1 MTTMTTQHTLGK
13 QLEEA
18 AAHYLSVVW
27 GDDVT
32 DWYTYAKQNGLSG
45 QDVGIDLVAC
55 KNGEAY
61 AVQCK
66 NWERT
71 VGINDLLSFLHKAK
85 KEGFQKVIVV
95 ADNVSTRVE
104 EEIKDFDLDVIFI
117 KASDVKQYANEH
129 EKPTIVKQKLTPLP
143 HQQRAIEA
151 VLKGFEKYD
160 RGKLIMPPGTGKT
173 YTSIKIAEI
182 LVGDSGWVLFLAPS
196 IALLDQTIREYHLK
210 SEYQVNAYA
219 VVSDNKVGKVNGNNK
234 T

>member
-1 MTTMTTQHTLGK
+1 MSAMTTQHTLGK

-18 AAHYLSVVW
+18 TTHYLNAVW
-27 GDDVT
+27 GADVV

-45 QDVGIDLVAC
+45 QDVGIDLVAY

-85 KEGFQKVIVV
+85 KEGFKKVIVV
-95 ADNVSTRVE
+95 ADKISTRVE
-104 EEIKDFDLDVIFI
+104 EEIKDFGLDVIFI
-117 KASDVKQYANEH
+117 KAADVKQYADGHGESA
-129 EKPTIVKQKLTPLP
+129 IVKQKLSPLP

-160 RGKLIMPPGTGKT
+160 RGKLIMPL
-173 YTSIKIAEI
+173 Y
-182 LVGDSGWVLFLAPS
+182 L
-196 IALLDQTIREYHLK
+196 
-210 SEYQVNAYA
+210 
-219 VVSDNKVGKVNGNNK
+219 
-234 T
+234 